1 MRANSDVT
9 LTTMDDEVDRPT
21 ATAVV
26 FAIALGVAPLPF
38 LAIYAVLFI
47 AHGWLH
53 HVSPPDITGSN
64 RGELVAGLIALALF
78 VVLTVS
84 ISSFLNRHRRWF
96 FGLCQLATLLASI
109 YLFGTPTTGPSGIPI
124 ILIATSAISLAITVL
139 PVSSRHVRASRTVP
153 RAELLAGS
161 VG

>member
-1 MRANSDVT
+1 MQASPD
-9 LTTMDDEVDRPT
+9 LEADRPT
-21 ATAVV
+21 ATPVV

-78 VVLTVS
+78 VVVTVS

>member
-1 MRANSDVT
+1 M
-9 LTTMDDEVDRPT
+9 P
-21 ATAVV
+21 VV
-26 FAIALGVAPLPF
+26 YAIALGVAPLPF

-64 RGELVAGLIALALF
+64 SGELVAGLVALALF
-78 VVLTVS
+78 VVMTVS

-96 FGLCQLATLLASI
+96 FGLGQLATLLAAI
-109 YLFGTPTTGPSGIPI
+109 YLFGTPTTGPSGIPVL
-124 ILIATSAISLAITVL
+124 LIATSAISLAITVL
-139 PVSSRHVRASRTVP
+139 PVSSRHIRSSRTMS
-153 RAELLAGS
+153 REELLAEP

>member
-1 MRANSDVT
+1 
-9 LTTMDDEVDRPT
+9 MDASAYDEAARPT
-21 ATAVV
+21 ATPVV

-38 LAIYAVLFI
+38 LGIYAVLFI

-53 HVSPPDITGSN
+53 HVTPPDITSSN
-64 RGELVAGLIALALF
+64 GGELVAGLIALVLF
-78 VVLTVS
+78 VVVTVS

-124 ILIATSAISLAITVL
+124 LLILTSAISLAITVL
-139 PVSSRHVRASRTVP
+139 PVSARHVRASRTMS
-153 RAELLAGS
+153 RAELLAES

>member
-1 MRANSDVT
+1 
-9 LTTMDDEVDRPT
+9 MDASSADEADRPT
-21 ATAVV
+21 ATPVV

-53 HVSPPDITGSN
+53 HVTPPDITGSN
-64 RGELVAGLIALALF
+64 RGELIAGLIALVLF
-78 VVLTVS
+78 VVVTVS

-96 FGLCQLATLLASI
+96 FGLCQLATLATAI
-109 YLFGTPTTGPSGIPI
+109 YLFGTPTTGPSGIPL

-139 PVSSRHVRASRTVP
+139 PVSSRHVRASRTIS
-153 RAELLAGS
+153 REELLAES

>member
-1 MRANSDVT
+1 
-9 LTTMDDEVDRPT
+9 MDASSYDEAARPT
-21 ATAVV
+21 ATPVV

-53 HVSPPDITGSN
+53 HVTPPDITSSN
-64 RGELVAGLIALALF
+64 HGELIAGLIALALF
-78 VVLTVS
+78 VVVTLS

-124 ILIATSAISLAITVL
+124 LLIVTSAISLAITVL
-139 PVSSRHVRASRTVP
+139 PVSARHVRASRTMS
-153 RAELLAGS
+153 RAELLAES

>member
-1 MRANSDVT
+1 
-9 LTTMDDEVDRPT
+9 MDASSADEADRPT
-21 ATAVV
+21 TTPVV

-38 LAIYAVLFI
+38 LGIYAVLFI

-53 HVSPPDITGSN
+53 HVTPPDITGSN
-64 RGELVAGLIALALF
+64 RGELIAGLIALALF
-78 VVLTVS
+78 VVVTLS

-124 ILIATSAISLAITVL
+124 LLIVTSAISLAITVL
-139 PVSSRHVRASRTVP
+139 PVSARHVRASRTMS
-153 RAELLAGS
+153 RAELLAES